1 MTTFTDEQLAEVRRK
16 FPAKYSEPILEQIA
30 LELRARLITAGTVL
44 DPYAGIGGI
53 HALRDLLPGIDT
65 LGVEIEEPFAAC
77 HPDTLWG
84 DSRELAKRIGDRA
97 GTITAVVTSPDYGN
111 RLADQ
116 YLGSDNEKCRP
127 CRGDGAELRNPEP
140 GEFDES
146 EDVLSP
152 TKVPT
157 GRDCPACGGSGKSR
171 SRRMSYAIA
180 LGRKC
185 DPRSGARYQFGKSYR
200 DLHLGILGAVCETV
214 PAGTLLIYNV
224 SSSIA
229 DKGYRPVMEWWV
241 TEIARRADIK
251 ALVPIETARLKFG
264 ANYDA
269 RVPAEHLIIART
281 SI

>member
-1 MTTFTDEQLAEVRRK
+1 VTTFTDDELAEVRRR

-53 HALRDLLPGIDT
+53 HALRELLPGIDT

-97 GTITAVVTSPDYGN
+97 GTVTAVVTSPDYGN

-116 YLGSDNEKCRP
+116 YLGSPNEKCRR
-127 CRGDGAELRNPEP
+127 CSGTGTTMTAGDCG
-140 GEFDES
+140 D
-146 EDVLSP
+146 
-152 TKVPT
+152 
-157 GRDCPACGGSGKSR
+157 CGGSGKAPSK
-171 SRRMSYAIA
+171 RMGYAIA

-185 DPRSGARYQFGKSYR
+185 DPRSGARYQFGKKYR
-200 DLHLGILGAVCETV
+200 DLHLGILAAVCETI

-229 DKGYRPVMEWWV
+229 EKGYRPVMEWWV

-251 ALVPIETARLKFG
+251 ALVPVETARLKFG
-264 ANYDA
+264 ANHDA

-281 SI
+281 PI

>member
-1 MTTFTDEQLAEVRRK
+1 MSTFTDEQLAEIRRK
-16 FPAKYSEPILEQIA
+16 FPAKYSEPILDQIA

-97 GTITAVVTSPDYGN
+97 GTVTAVVTSPDYGN

-116 YLGSDNEKCRP
+116 YLGSENEKCRA
-127 CRGDGAELRNPEP
+127 CDGKGGTYKLDEP
-140 GEFDES
+140 IN
-146 EDVLSP
+146 
-152 TKVPT
+152 
-157 GRDCPACGGSGKSR
+157 CPACNGTGRSK
-171 SRRMSYAIA
+171 SRRMGYAIA

-185 DPRSGARYQFGKSYR
+185 DPRSGARYQFGKKYR
-200 DLHLGILGAVCETV
+200 DLHLGVLGAVCETV

-281 SI
+281 PI

>member
-1 MTTFTDEQLAEVRRK
+1 MTAKTPDEIRRQ
-16 FPAKYSEPILEQIA
+16 FPAKFSEPILAQIA
-30 LELRARLITAGTVL
+30 LELRSRLIQSGTIL
-44 DPYAGIGGI
+44 DVYAGVGGV
-53 HALRDLLPGIDT
+53 HALRDALPGVDT
-65 LGVEIEEPFAAC
+65 LGVEIEPEFAAC
-77 HPDTLWG
+77 HPDTLCG
-84 DSRELAKRIGDRA
+84 DSRLLRDVLGDRA
-97 GTITAVVTSPDYGN
+97 GTVTAVVTSPDYGN

-116 YLGSDNEKCRP
+116 YLGSDNETCRE
-127 CRGDGAELRNPEP
+127 CKGRGWVPKDRELDGLADGDPDSIADYARA
-140 GEFDES
+140 
-146 EDVLSP
+146 
-152 TKVPT
+152 
-157 GRDCPACGGSGKSR
+157 DCPKCEGSGKSR

-185 DPRSGARYQFGKSYR
+185 DLRSGARYQFGKKYR

-281 SI
+281 PI

>member
-116 YLGSDNEKCRP
+116 YLGSDNETCRE
-127 CRGDGAELRNPEP
+127 CKGRGWVPKDRELDGLADGDPDSIADYARA
-140 GEFDES
+140 
-146 EDVLSP
+146 
-152 TKVPT
+152 
-157 GRDCPACGGSGKSR
+157 DCPKCEGSGKSR

-281 SI
+281 PI